1 MGILVEA
8 MSSLLQVVSR
18 CNIYEK
24 LYFTH
29 AHRLGQSLRGS
40 MVDLYVAVL
49 ECLCSTRRHLD
60 LGSKGWL
67 LLC

>member
-1 MGILVEA
+1 MGILLEA

-24 LYFTH
+24 LYFAH
-29 AHRLGQSLRGS
+29 AYRLGRSLRGS

-49 ECLCSTRRHLD
+49 ECLCSARRHLD
-60 LGSKGWL
+60 LGPKGWL
-67 LLC
+67 LPC